1 MSSDFEE
8 QRKDSS
14 DDDVTLRMLNAK
26 RMLELRKRATLAKP
40 PSGAPKQETDRE
52 IVLRVL
58 VERGEEVLVAAE
70 NNYPR
75 DMPIIVSKLAD
86 LVRQKKV
93 ESITGGEL
101 LQFLRAIGL
110 RVSIETSIS
119 IEEHGKRVSLADKMK
134 NQNT

>member
-14 DDDVTLRMLNAK
+14 EDDATLRMLNAK
-26 RMLELRKRATLAKP
+26 RLLQLRKRATFAKP
-40 PSGAPKQETDRE
+40 PSAMPKQQTDRE
-52 IVLRVL
+52 VVLRVL
-58 VERGEEVLVAAE
+58 VERGEEVLTAAE

-75 DMPIIVSKLAD
+75 DMPVVISKLAD
-86 LVRQKKV
+86 LIRQKKV
-93 ESITGGEL
+93 DVVTGGEL

-134 NQNT
+134 NQDT